1 MAPRSPSRTA
11 RTVAIV
17 VCTVVA
23 VLVGRGLVEG
33 RAALRQAESLDAAGD
48 VDGAI
53 AHAMRA
59 AKWYVPLAS
68 HPARAYDLLRIVA
81 RRAEAAGDVDTAL
94 VAWQAIRGAARATR
108 SVVVPYADRLAEA
121 DRQIAVLLASKPPPG
136 IDRDKPRDVI
146 VAEHRALLARDDAPK
161 SGAVVAM
168 YAGLA
173 VWLFG
178 ALRLGAAVERPSHGD
193 GKRRAITAATLAV
206 VGIVTFLIAVAR
218 A

>member
-1 MAPRSPSRTA
+1 MARRAPSSAA
-11 RTVAIV
+11 RTIAV
-17 VCTVVA
+17 VTITVLA

-48 VDGAI
+48 VDAAI

-68 HPARAYDLLRIVA
+68 HPARAYDLLRVIA
-81 RRAEAAGDVDTAL
+81 RRSEAAGDVDTAL

-108 SVVVPYADRLAEA
+108 GVVAPYAARLAEA
-121 DRQIAVLLASKPPPG
+121 DRQIAVILASKPPPG
-136 IDRDKPRDVI
+136 VDRDKPRDVI

-161 SGAVVAM
+161 PAAVIGM

-173 VWLFG
+173 VWLLG
-178 ALRLGAAVERPSHGD
+178 ALRLGAAVERPMRAD
-193 GKRRAITAATLAV
+193 GKRRAIVAAGIALA
-206 VGIVTFLIAVAR
+206 GIVTFVVAVAR